1 MITSVKNEKVKNW
14 KKLHLRKNRMRTNSF
29 LIDGAHL
36 IQEALQ
42 SDWEIKEVII
52 QEGSEMLLD
61 VEDISTEYVT
71 ENVMKEISQ
80 TQTPQGMIAVVE
92 MKDVKKPV
100 EEEEFVIL
108 LDAIQDPGNL
118 GTIIRTADAAGVDAV
133 ILGEGCVDLYNDK
146 VIRATQGSLFHLPVT
161 ISPLEQEIRTLKN
174 KGFTVL
180 ATALHDAVEYTQIT
194 DKQRVGLVLGNEGA
208 GVSPEI
214 LQMADKRINIPIYG
228 KAESLNVGIASGIL
242 MYYFKQ

>member
-14 KKLHLRKNRMRTNSF
+14 KKLHHRKNRMKTNSF
-29 LIDGAHL
+29 LIDGFHL
-36 IQEALQ
+36 IQEALH
-42 SDWEIKEVII
+42 SDWTVKELII
-52 QEGSEMLLD
+52 EEGFTLPSG
-61 VEDISTEYVT
+61 VENIPMEFVT
-71 ENVMKEISQ
+71 ENVMREISQ
-80 TQTPQGMIAVVE
+80 TQTPQGIIAVVE
-92 MKDVKKPV
+92 IK
-100 EEEEFVIL
+100 EEKNQRKGQLVIL

-146 VIRATQGSLFHLPVT
+146 VIRATQGSLFHLPIN
-161 ISPLEQEIRTLKN
+161 ISPLEQEIHTLKT

-180 ATALHDAVEYTQIT
+180 ATALQDAVEYTQIT
-194 DKQRVGLVLGNEGA
+194 SKERVALVLGNEGA

-214 LQMADKRINIPIYG
+214 LQMADQRIHIPIYG

-242 MYYFKQ
+242 MYHFKQ